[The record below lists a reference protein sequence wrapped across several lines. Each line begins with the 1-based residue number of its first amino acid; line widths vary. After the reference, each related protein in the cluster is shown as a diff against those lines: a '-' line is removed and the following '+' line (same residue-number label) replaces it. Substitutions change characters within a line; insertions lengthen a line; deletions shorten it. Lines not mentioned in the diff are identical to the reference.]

1 MVILKIGQMQ
11 SITAKYSN
19 TKIYNFDVIWRDD
32 YQLFLERKMNFFSQ
46 KMDRDSRWP
55 FAHEVIGGING

>member
-46 KMDRDSRWP
+46 K
-55 FAHEVIGGING
+55 NGP